1 MIDIVEKFNKGFSR
15 NDLQDFCFY
24 KQQAGSIFTKKI
36 GKFIN
41 EANGTVETIWFTND
55 PEKMLGCG
63 YTIKSSYSPTSAS
76 FKYLPSFVLQDYIGM
91 IYIKTDKTL
100 EHNFN
105 GETFV
110 APEYK
115 VRAFVM
121 IHPKTGYILFKMPT
135 YTADNAYANAFDS
148 VKESGFGMVKSYTRA
163 PEIHLDVLSL
173 CRVDSECVPFN
184 KAHIAICAIGY
195 PCKESV
201 DNYRKHRWWE
211 Q

>member
-1 MIDIVEKFNKGFSR
+1 MADIITKFNKAFAR

-24 KQQAGSIFTKKI
+24 KQQAGNIFTKKI
-36 GKFIN
+36 GRFTN
-41 EANGTVETIWFTND
+41 EKTGTIETIWFTND
-55 PEKMLGCG
+55 PVKMLGCG
-63 YTIKSSYSPTSAS
+63 YTIKSSYSPTSVS

-91 IYIKTDKTL
+91 IYIKGDNTI

-105 GETFV
+105 GETFE

-135 YTADNAYANAFDS
+135 YTADDTYRYAFES
-148 VKESGFGMVKSYTRA
+148 IRESGFGMVKSYTKA

-173 CRVDSECVPFN
+173 CRVDSECEAFN

-195 PCKESV
+195 PCKETV
-201 DNYRKHRWWE
+201 EAYKKHRWWE